1 MKPLKILN
9 DILLNIYKYYTDEF
23 DDVNKVLAQYQ
34 KEKELINMDPVIKKA
49 HYAYKQ
55 EVLEDDLEKINKI
68 ALDVKTFWTA
78 WNDIKGNLK
87 ELLEECVKRKYDT
100 ELQILLKSMI
110 NYMENAY
117 EDFGILRYD
126 IKPMYGSL
134 PKIKNI
140 IESLRMQILYYIDQL
155 KKFGIAN
162 EYSINYYLKD
172 ILENE
177 GINDTLLKFEDFM
190 QLDLPEYN
198 NEDIIEPNPQI
209 YK

>member
-1 MKPLKILN
+1 MKPLKIFN
-9 DILLNIYKYYTDEF
+9 DILLNIYKYYTDEL
-23 DDVNKVLAQYQ
+23 DDINKVLAQFQ
-34 KEKELINMDPVIKKA
+34 KEKELISLDPVIKKA
-49 HYAYKQ
+49 NYSYKQ

-68 ALDVKTFWTA
+68 ALDEKTFWTA
-78 WNDIKGNLK
+78 WKDVKNNLK
-87 ELLEECVKRKYDT
+87 ELLEECVKKKYDT

-110 NYMENAY
+110 NYMEYAY
-117 EDFGILRYD
+117 DDYGILKNEM
-126 IKPMYGSL
+126 KPIYGRL

-162 EYSINYYLKD
+162 EYTLNYYLKD

-177 GINDTLLKFEDFM
+177 GINDTLLKFEDYM

-209 YK
+209 YR